1 MAMVMI
7 RCPAFEVQ
15 AFAGIDKLRVAL
27 DFWYWCPKTRDS
39 SFFISVLE
47 FSGCAL
53 STTWGIS

>member
-1 MAMVMI
+1 MVMI
-7 RCPAFEVQ
+7 GCPAFEVQ

-27 DFWYWCPKTRDS
+27 DFWVLAPKTRDS

-53 STTWGIS
+53 RPRGEIS